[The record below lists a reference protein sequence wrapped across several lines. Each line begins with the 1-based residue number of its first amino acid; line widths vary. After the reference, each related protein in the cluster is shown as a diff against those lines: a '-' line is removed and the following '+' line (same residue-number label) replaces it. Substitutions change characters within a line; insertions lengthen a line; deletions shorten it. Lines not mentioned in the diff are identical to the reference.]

1 MIMSFISNYVELRV
15 DAWKL
20 CQQCRR
26 PEPRSAE
33 DIGTWY
39 VILEIISVFCVF
51 VNSALVAFTGSNAVN
66 YPWYNRVWIFFG
78 MSCGILLVKQYI
90 AATIP
95 DVPEEVEIQ
104 LQRNKFFLDKVL
116 YSKPDDDDDALM
128 TSSRADNKYI
138 IRIND
143 DDPL

>member
-1 MIMSFISNYVELRV
+1 MLLELRV

-39 VILEIISVFCVF
+39 VILEIISVFCVL
-51 VNSALVAFTGSNAVN
+51 VNSALVAFTGDNAIN
-66 YPWYNRVWIFFG
+66 YPWYSRVWIFFG
-78 MSCGILLVKQYI
+78 MSVGILLVKQYI

-104 LQRNKFFLDKVL
+104 LKRNKFFLDKVL
-116 YSKPDDDDDALM
+116 YSKPDDDDDVLM
-128 TSSRADNKYI
+128 SSSRADNKYI

>member
-1 MIMSFISNYVELRV
+1 MI
-15 DAWKL
+15 
-20 CQQCRR
+20 
-26 PEPRSAE
+26 
-33 DIGTWY
+33 
-39 VILEIISVFCVF
+39 
-51 VNSALVAFTGSNAVN
+51 VNSALVAFTGDNAVN
-66 YPWYNRVWIFFG
+66 YPWYSRVWIFFG
-78 MSCGILLVKQYI
+78 MSVGILLVKQYI

-95 DVPEEVEIQ
+95 DVPEEVDIQ